1 MTRGDPH
8 LVGLRKAKRGERWK
22 ERIELVTNA
31 KEGISSDVE
40 AIEAI
45 EAIPKPNGQP
55 VTPPTRP
62 ALVRARA

>member
-45 EAIPKPNGQP
+45 EAPGLTMKSERKQDQAQSKEKP
-55 VTPPTRP
+55 
-62 ALVRARA
+62 